1 MIITCEICS
10 VKFNVS
16 VDALGKN
23 GRIVRCSNCNHE
35 WFETAQTDILKADDK
50 IKVENT
56 AAVVAPNVE
65 EKSPAKDLTVNV
77 NKLNDFKDSLP
88 NKSDKLMTFMKVIT
102 ILLIITLIISGVI
115 LHQDKL
121 TKIIPEMRHF
131 YKFIQLNQADNLKFT
146 IIDCTLKN
154 QNSDHTVEL
163 DVQLVIKN
171 ISERQQRLDSIRF
184 STYSK
189 DRIYLGEFVMQINKS
204 ISAGRDETIEGVLN
218 RVPKEVAFI
227 GIELGGALDF
237 TLRSPSQL
245 LKVKK
250 LD

>member
-16 VDALGKN
+16 ADALGKN

-35 WFETAQTDILKADDK
+35 WFQVAQTSVSKAPDEVK
-50 IKVENT
+50 IDS
-56 AAVVAPNVE
+56 AISAVAPNVE

-77 NKLNDFKDSLP
+77 NKLNDFKDSLT

-171 ISERQQRLDSIRF
+171 LSDIQQRLDSIRF
-184 STYSK
+184 STYDK
-189 DRIYLGEFVMQINKS
+189 NRVYLGEFIMLINKTVD
-204 ISAGRDETIEGVLN
+204 AQKDETIEGVLN
-218 RVPKEVAFI
+218 RVPKEIAFI

-250 LD
+250 SN